1 MTTENK
7 KNNRLIA
14 IASTIVDMIEISSVV
29 VTISLFVPF
38 DTDLKIVI
46 LSGIV
51 TLLIVSSIRRNC
63 VLYNGPNTEWCIIW
77 WQKISKSKTISA
89 FAVALILAIIA
100 LSSNSGALHTYFCTF
115 VGAILLFSCALAH
128 AILSYHLQFSDAG
141 KIIYANVSSSAQNSM
156 AITCTDQSSNFGD
169 IRKYIIN
176 CK

>member
-14 IASTIVDMIEISSVV
+14 IASTIVDMIEISTVV

-38 DTDLKIVI
+38 DTDSKIVI

-51 TLLIVSSIRRNC
+51 TLLIVSSIRLNW

-77 WQKISKSKTISA
+77 WQNITKSKTISA
-89 FAVALILAIIA
+89 FAVAVILVIIA

-115 VGAILLFSCALAH
+115 VGAILLFSFALAH
-128 AILSYHLQFSDAG
+128 TTLSYHIQFSDAG
-141 KIIYANVSSSAQNSM
+141 KISYANVSSSSQNII
-156 AITCTDQSSNFGD
+156 AVTCTDQSSNFGN
-169 IRKYIIN
+169 IRK
-176 CK
+176 